1 MVTSKGQKVYQVVIN
16 IILLIVTLCTVL
28 PILLLFMSS
37 ITEESSLIVNGYSLF
52 PKEFGLSAYQ
62 CILQNR
68 ATIFRAYGITII
80 VTVIGTA
87 VSLMMTTMMA
97 FPLSLSNLPFRR
109 ALSFFVFFTMLF
121 SGGLVPS
128 YIMWTNWF
136 HIKDTLWAYLLPN
149 YLMSAYNVILIRTYL
164 QSSIPEGIY
173 EAAKIDGAG
182 YMQIY
187 TKIVLPL
194 SKPIMVTIGLFT
206 ALTYWND
213 WTNGLYYVTRSK
225 MLSIQA
231 LLNRM
236 IQDIQA
242 LTASSTAGGSTI
254 TIPTVSVRMAI
265 AFVAILPIL
274 IVYPFLQ
281 KYFVSGIMVG
291 AVKG

>member
-62 CILQNR
+62 YILQNR